1 MRSIF
6 SLCACASQASR
17 FARTVGARLPR
28 RRLPERGA
36 GAWSSELR
44 PFHCWQNS
52 GMRTELFQGDDSD
65 LGEES
70 LGRFGQLE
78 WHRQQRVNVEQRLRH
93 RRFNGNRSNTP
104 SEAAEENKL
113 QALHSLSDHELLR
126 VGSPLSDAH
135 SSQELPPPPLSSA
148 HAAADDVNAS
158 GTPSKGAQW
167 PRRDAADDVSNTPL
181 PPSRPGADRPGS
193 PPPRPPLPVGG
204 SPSWMTPGRDA
215 ASHAGL
221 SSREIFA
228 AIRTPGSRHLPN
240 PDLAHPNPNVEPN
253 PPRAAARC
261 GSRRAPS
268 VTLTLWL
275 GLANPNPNPEP

>member
-1 MRSIF
+1 
-6 SLCACASQASR
+6 
-17 FARTVGARLPR
+17 
-28 RRLPERGA
+28 
-36 GAWSSELR
+36 
-44 PFHCWQNS
+44 
-52 GMRTELFQGDDSD
+52 MRTELFHGDDSD

-135 SSQELPPPPLSSA
+135 SSQELPPPPPLSSV

-167 PRRDAADDVSNTPL
+167 PRREAAADDSNAPL
-181 PPSRPGADRPGS
+181 PPGRPGADRPGS

-204 SPSWMTPGRDA
+204 R
-215 ASHAGL
+215 
-221 SSREIFA
+221 
-228 AIRTPGSRHLPN
+228 
-240 PDLAHPNPNVEPN
+240 
-253 PPRAAARC
+253 
-261 GSRRAPS
+261 
-268 VTLTLWL
+268 L
-275 GLANPNPNPEP
+275 GLGLGLGLGLRFGLGSGSGSGSGLGLP

>member
-1 MRSIF
+1 
-6 SLCACASQASR
+6 
-17 FARTVGARLPR
+17 
-28 RRLPERGA
+28 
-36 GAWSSELR
+36 
-44 PFHCWQNS
+44 
-52 GMRTELFQGDDSD
+52 MRTELFQGDDSD

-113 QALHSLSDHELLR
+113 QALHSLSDQELLR

-135 SSQELPPPPLSSA
+135 SSQELPPPPPLSSV

-158 GTPSKGAQW
+158 STPSKGALW
-167 PRRDAADDVSNTPL
+167 PRREAADDVSHAPL

-204 SPSWMTPGRDA
+204 R
-215 ASHAGL
+215 
-221 SSREIFA
+221 
-228 AIRTPGSRHLPN
+228 
-240 PDLAHPNPNVEPN
+240 
-253 PPRAAARC
+253 
-261 GSRRAPS
+261 
-268 VTLTLWL
+268 L
-275 GLANPNPNPEP
+275 GLGLGLGLGLRFGLGSGSGSS